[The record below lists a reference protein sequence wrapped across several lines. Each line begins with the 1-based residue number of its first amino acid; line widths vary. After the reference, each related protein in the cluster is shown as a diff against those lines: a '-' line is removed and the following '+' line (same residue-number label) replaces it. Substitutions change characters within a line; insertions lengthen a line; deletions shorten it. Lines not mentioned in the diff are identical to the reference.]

1 MPLHIEPLVND
12 IIAQV
17 RSALPTQLASVAAA
31 TDTSLALTAPPTE
44 RYYIGEPNR
53 YSSYNAPSIFV
64 ITETTDLPLT
74 NSDREWHTLLN
85 MEHRVLLDCLVEE
98 RDETRLTKACWRY
111 AQALVTCLHGLEI
124 APSTTTTRSE
134 IAWVRKIDYGVLFTN
149 THKDQ
154 RIFRKD
160 VVIELLIQHKDL
172 LTPLP

>member
-74 NSDREWHTLLN
+74 NRGAAAKIANRDYR
-85 MEHRVLLDCLVEE
+85 LVEMYSFVAVVYFIVSFGLSLAV
-98 RDETRLTKACWRY
+98 RRL
-111 AQALVTCLHGLEI
+111 QA
-124 APSTTTTRSE
+124 R
-134 IAWVRKIDYGVLFTN
+134 
-149 THKDQ
+149 
-154 RIFRKD
+154 
-160 VVIELLIQHKDL
+160 
-172 LTPLP
+172 